1 MRKKMKNKSY
11 AVIGLGQFGM
21 TVALTLAEANC
32 DVLAIDDKDDNV
44 QDIAEKVSYAVK
56 ADVRDPGILESLGV
70 QNVDVAVI
78 AVAENMEASITAT
91 MQVKELGVPF
101 VMAKAMNSLHGRIL
115 EKIRNFDENMVG
127 RAMKAVAIKNRQSL
141 PKGGT
146 LRLVNAIPPA
156 RGLGSSSAALV
167 GGILIGNALTGN
179 KMTREDMLT
188 MATVLEGHPDN
199 VAPAI
204 YGGLSVSI
212 MVDGKTLTNSIPIDD
227 DLSFITVSPEV
238 EVSTEEARKALPKTI
253 DYQSAVFNVSRVSFL
268 VSSLFTK
275 QYDRIAYGLQDK
287 LHVPYRLRLIP
298 SGELVLKKA
307 VEAGALGATI
317 SGSGSTLI
325 AFATDQEVQIMD
337 AMINCFNDHGIAA
350 TGHILKCSNEGAKL
364 VE

>member
-1 MRKKMKNKSY
+1 MTKTLHAQIPATSANVGSGFD
-11 AVIGLGQFGM
+11 AVGI
-21 TVALTLAEANC
+21 ALTLYNDIYFTEEP
-32 DVLAIDDKDDNV
+32 DKDT
-44 QDIAEKVSYAVK
+44 
-56 ADVRDPGILESLGV
+56 
-70 QNVDVAVI
+70 
-78 AVAENMEASITAT
+78 ITVEIEGWGA
-91 MQVKELGVPF
+91 
-101 VMAKAMNSLHGRIL
+101 NSLP
-115 EKIRNFDENMVG
+115 RNFDENMVG
-127 RAMKAVAIKNRQSL
+127 QAMKAVAIKNRQSL

-337 AMINCFNDHGIAA
+337 TMINCFNDHGIAA

>member
-1 MRKKMKNKSY
+1 MTKTLHAQIPATSANVGSGFD
-11 AVIGLGQFGM
+11 AVGI
-21 TVALTLAEANC
+21 ALTLYNDIYFTEEP
-32 DVLAIDDKDDNV
+32 DKDTITV
-44 QDIAEKVSYAVK
+44 EIE
-56 ADVRDPGILESLGV
+56 GLG
-70 QNVDVAVI
+70 A
-78 AVAENMEASITAT
+78 
-91 MQVKELGVPF
+91 
-101 VMAKAMNSLHGRIL
+101 NSLPRDF
-115 EKIRNFDENMVG
+115 NENMVG
-127 RAMKAVAIKNRQSL
+127 QAMKAVAIKNRQPL

-212 MVDGKTLTNSIPIDD
+212 MVDGKTLTNSIPIDN
-227 DLSFITVSPEV
+227 DLSFIAVSPEV

-275 QYDRIAYGLQDK
+275 QYDRIAYGL
-287 LHVPYRLRLIP
+287 
-298 SGELVLKKA
+298 
-307 VEAGALGATI
+307 
-317 SGSGSTLI
+317 
-325 AFATDQEVQIMD
+325 
-337 AMINCFNDHGIAA
+337 
-350 TGHILKCSNEGAKL
+350 
-364 VE
+364 

>member
-1 MRKKMKNKSY
+1 MTKTLHAQIPATSANVGSGFD
-11 AVIGLGQFGM
+11 AVGI
-21 TVALTLAEANC
+21 ALTLYNDIYFTEEP
-32 DVLAIDDKDDNV
+32 DKDTITV
-44 QDIAEKVSYAVK
+44 EIE
-56 ADVRDPGILESLGV
+56 GLG
-70 QNVDVAVI
+70 A
-78 AVAENMEASITAT
+78 
-91 MQVKELGVPF
+91 
-101 VMAKAMNSLHGRIL
+101 NSLP
-115 EKIRNFDENMVG
+115 RNFDENMVG
-127 RAMKAVAIKNRQSL
+127 QAMKAVAIKNRQSL

-204 YGGLSVSI
+204 YGGLSV
-212 MVDGKTLTNSIPIDD
+212 SIPIDD

-337 AMINCFNDHGIAA
+337 TMINCFNDHGIAA